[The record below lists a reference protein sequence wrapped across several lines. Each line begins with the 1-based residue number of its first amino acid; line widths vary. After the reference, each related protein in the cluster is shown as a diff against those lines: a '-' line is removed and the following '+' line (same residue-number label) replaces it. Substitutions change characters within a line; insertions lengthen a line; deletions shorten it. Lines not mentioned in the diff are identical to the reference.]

1 MRSSRLR
8 RQKKKRWRLQKN
20 KAMAKVDVLLGLQWG
35 DEGKGKIV
43 DVLAPKY
50 DVVARFQGGPNAG
63 HTLEFD
69 GIKHVL
75 HQIPSG
81 IFREK
86 TRNII
91 GNGVVLD
98 PIVFKREI
106 DGLQKFNLNVK
117 ANLFI
122 SKKATLIVPT
132 HRLLDQAY
140 EKAKGENKIG
150 STLKGIGPSYQDKIG
165 RQGLRVGDILSDKF
179 NEKFQ
184 KLTDIHFEILKKY
197 EIAFDWKDLEN
208 QFMEAVSFLRQF
220 NLVESEYLIN
230 QELKSG
236 STILAEGAQGSLLDI
251 DFGSYPFVT
260 SSNTVTAGACTG
272 LGVAP
277 RHIGEVYGIFK
288 AYSTR
293 VGSGPF
299 PTELLDDEGERMRK
313 QGNEFG
319 STTGRPR
326 RCGWI
331 DIPSLKYSIMINGV
345 TQLLMMKADV
355 LSIFSTIKICTHY
368 QLKDGTI
375 TETLP
380 YELIND
386 KITPVYKEV
395 KGWNVPLT
403 GIQEDDLP
411 VELLEYIAFLEQHLS
426 VPITIISTGPDRTQ
440 TIHRQAAIV

>member
-1 MRSSRLR
+1 MS
-8 RQKKKRWRLQKN
+8 
-20 KAMAKVDVLLGLQWG
+20 KVDVLLGLQWG

-81 IFREK
+81 IFRET
-86 TRNII
+86 TRNVI

-98 PIVFKREI
+98 AVIFKAEI
-106 DGLQKFNLNVK
+106 EKLAKFNLNVK
-117 ANLFI
+117 KNLFI
-122 SKKATLIVPT
+122 SKKATLILPT
-132 HRLLDQAY
+132 HRLLDAAY

-150 STLKGIGPSYQDKIG
+150 STLKGIGPTYQDKIG
-165 RQGLRVGDILSDKF
+165 RQGLRVGDILSADFKDRL
-179 NEKFQ
+179 KR
-184 KLTDIHFEILKKY
+184 LTDVHFKILKDHDVTY
-197 EIAFDWKDLEN
+197 NWAELEA
-208 QFMEAVSFLRQF
+208 QFLDAVQFLKEF
-220 NLVESEYLIN
+220 NLIESEYFLN
-230 QELKSG
+230 RELKAG
-236 STILAEGAQGSLLDI
+236 SSILAEGAQGALLDI

-272 LGVAP
+272 LGIAP

-299 PTELLDDEGERMRK
+299 PTELLDADGEAMRK
-313 QGNEFG
+313 EGNEFG
-319 STTGRPR
+319 STTGRAR

-331 DIPSLKYSIMINGV
+331 DLPSLKYSIMINGV

-355 LSIFSTIKICTHY
+355 LSIFPNIKVCTHY
-368 QLKDGTI
+368 ALKDGSVTDTI
-375 TETLP
+375 P
-380 YELIND
+380 YEIVHE
-386 KITPVYKEV
+386 KISPVYTEL
-395 KGWNVPLT
+395 KGWT
-403 GIQEDDLP
+403 TDLRQSKESLP
-411 VELLEYIAFLEQHLS
+411 AELNDYIKFLETELH
-426 VPITIISTGPDRTQ
+426 VPITLVSTGPDRTQ
-440 TIHRQAAIV
+440 TIHRESVTA

>member
-1 MRSSRLR
+1 M
-8 RQKKKRWRLQKN
+8 
-20 KAMAKVDVLLGLQWG
+20 KVDVLLGLQWG

-81 IFREK
+81 IFRAK

-98 PIVFKREI
+98 PIVFKTEI
-106 DGLQKFNLNVK
+106 EKLAKFNMDVK

-140 EKAKGENKIG
+140 EKAKGDQKIG

-165 RQGLRVGDILSDKF
+165 RQGLRVGDILSPDFDAKF
-179 NEKFQ
+179 K
-184 KLTDIHFEILKKY
+184 KLTAIHFDILKSHSIEYK
-197 EIAFDWKDLEN
+197 WSDLES
-208 QFMEAVSFLRQF
+208 QFLEAVSFLKSF
-220 NLVESEYLIN
+220 NLIDSEYFIN
-230 QELKSG
+230 DELKKNS
-236 STILAEGAQGSLLDI
+236 SVLAEGAQGSLLDI

-272 LGVAP
+272 LGIAP
-277 RHIGEVYGIFK
+277 SKIGEVYGIFK

-299 PTELLDDEGERMRK
+299 PTELLNEEGEKMRK
-313 QGNEFG
+313 EGNEFG

-331 DIPSLKYSIMINGV
+331 DLPSLKYSIMINGV

-355 LSIFSTIKICTHY
+355 LSIFPTIKVCTHY
-368 QLKDGTI
+368 KLADGSI
-375 TETLP
+375 TETMP
-380 YELIND
+380 YEFVNQ
-386 KITPVYKEV
+386 KIIPVYTELP
-395 KGWNVPLT
+395 GWNTPLLGT
-403 GIQEDDLP
+403 NESDLP
-411 VELLEYIAFLEQHLS
+411 TNLLSYITFLEKSLG
-426 VPITIISTGPDRTQ
+426 VPISLISIGPDRSQ
-440 TIHRQAAIV
+440 TILRKINKH

>member
-1 MRSSRLR
+1 MS
-8 RQKKKRWRLQKN
+8 
-20 KAMAKVDVLLGLQWG
+20 KVDVLLGLQWG

-86 TRNII
+86 TKNVI

-98 PIVFKREI
+98 PIIFKAEI
-106 DGLQKFNLNVK
+106 EKLDKFKLDVRK
-117 ANLFI
+117 NLFI
-122 SKKATLIVPT
+122 SKKATLILPT
-132 HRLLDQAY
+132 HRLLDAAY

-150 STLKGIGPSYQDKIG
+150 STLKGIGPTYQDKIG
-165 RQGLRVGDILSDKF
+165 RQGLRVGDILSSAFADRLK
-179 NEKFQ
+179 
-184 KLTDIHFEILKKY
+184 KLTEIHFKILK
-197 EIAFDWKDLEN
+197 EHEVDFNWPELES
-208 QFMEAVSFLRQF
+208 QFLDAVNFLKTF
-220 NLVESEYLIN
+220 TLIESEYFLN
-230 QELKSG
+230 KELKNG
-236 STILAEGAQGSLLDI
+236 STILAEGAQGALLDI

-272 LGVAP
+272 LGVSP
-277 RHIGEVYGIFK
+277 GNIGEVYGIFK

-299 PTELLDDEGERMRK
+299 PTELMDDQGELMRNEGK
-313 QGNEFG
+313 EFG

-331 DIPSLKYSIMINGV
+331 DLPSLKYSIMINGV

-355 LSIFSTIKICTHY
+355 LSIFPTIKVCTQY
-368 QLKDGTI
+368 KLNDGTLTDI
-375 TETLP
+375 VP
-380 YELIND
+380 YEIVNE
-386 KITPVYKEV
+386 KITPIYTEL
-395 KGWNVPLT
+395 KGWNISLKDITKESLPEELT
-403 GIQEDDLP
+403 A
-411 VELLEYIAFLEQHLS
+411 YIKFLERELN
-426 VPITIISTGPDRTQ
+426 VPITLVSTGPDRTE
-440 TIHRQAAIV
+440 TIHRI